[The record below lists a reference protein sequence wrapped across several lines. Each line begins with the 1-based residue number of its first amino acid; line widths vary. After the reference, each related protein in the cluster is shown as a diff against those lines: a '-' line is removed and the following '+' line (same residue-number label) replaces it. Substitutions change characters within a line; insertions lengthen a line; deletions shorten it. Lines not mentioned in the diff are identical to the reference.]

1 MKLINTSHLSLG
13 WYYFKKTPTEHTP
26 FNLKNT
32 MKYTF
37 IRGSHRLLT
46 PLKKTTR
53 FSRALEVSVEHFFH
67 LKQNICFP

>member
-13 WYYFKKTPTEHTP
+13 WYYFKKTQTEHTP